1 MTCLHQLIKFANMQL
16 AYRHDERPSESL
28 EVLDG
33 TKTCGRPCLKFWTS
47 LFVLIRAEVDL
58 KRQVDAL
65 RVNTMIFTA
74 LQSYEVG
81 FSSNSL
87 NFQIQFY
94 FRFVKRPG
102 EPSGVGRKKSSHTR
116 LDFIY
121 FLCQRLEWRVM
132 RPRVQVSPYSIACC
146 ISMNYLIKAVTLSI
160 FTEGGLQ
167 K

>member
-1 MTCLHQLIKFANMQL
+1 MNDL
-16 AYRHDERPSESL
+16 ARAWRCWTEQKHAADLVSNSEQ
-28 EVLDG
+28 V
-33 TKTCGRPCLKFWTS
+33 F
-47 LFVLIRAEVDL
+47 FVLIRAEVDL

-102 EPSGVGRKKSSHTR
+102 EPSGVGRKKKQSYEVGFHLLPLPKTGMKSDAASSASFSI
-116 LDFIY
+116 LD
-121 FLCQRLEWRVM
+121 
-132 RPRVQVSPYSIACC
+132 
-146 ISMNYLIKAVTLSI
+146 SMLHINEL
-160 FTEGGLQ
+160 FN
-167 K
+167 